1 MLFIRAYNSP
11 MRAIRR
17 PENAARLEM
26 MPMIDVI
33 FLLLTFFIY
42 NLLISTPV
50 RVMPTKFVDAATGN
64 RAGIE
69 RPQVLRVDKDG
80 RFFLGENPVE
90 PAELDGK
97 LRTIANNPA
106 NPTLFIQLDAK
117 AEFDR
122 GPLLVNVL
130 EYVMKSGIKNVSFVG
145 TPGDDRLIG
154 PKP

>member
-1 MLFIRAYNSP
+1 

-17 PENAARLEM
+17 TDNAARLEM

-50 RVMPTKFVDAATGN
+50 RDLPVRFADAATGN
-64 RAGIE
+64 RQGIE
-69 RPQVLRVDKDG
+69 RPHVLRVDKDG
-80 RFFLGENPVE
+80 RFFLGDTPVE
-90 PAELDGK
+90 PTELDSQ
-97 LRTIANNPA
+97 LRTIANHPA
-106 NPTLFIQLDAK
+106 NPTLFIHLDAE

-130 EYVMKSGIKNVSFVG
+130 EYVMKAGIKNVSFVG
-145 TPGDDRLIG
+145 RPGDDRLIG
-154 PKP
+154 PNR